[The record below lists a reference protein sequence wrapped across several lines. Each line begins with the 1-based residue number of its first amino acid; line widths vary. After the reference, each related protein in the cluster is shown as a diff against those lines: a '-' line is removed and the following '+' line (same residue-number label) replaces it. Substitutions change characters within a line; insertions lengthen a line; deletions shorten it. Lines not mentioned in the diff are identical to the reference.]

1 MKLLL
6 ILAGL
11 TLATPSLAEEGR
23 KFGIETGLST
33 LGIYVAPTATHRDSL
48 SFRVPIYLASVSRDF
63 KYDGNDVSGD
73 FTTNSIALMAD
84 YALGES
90 GFRVSGGL
98 AIGGYALE
106 ATISDPVL
114 NERPY
119 DGTFTATLEQANKVA
134 PVISVGYTRKLGK
147 RIGFMTEFGARIS
160 DMELSTTG
168 QELLSEADR
177 LDFEEDI
184 AEINSDLGGLGFIPF
199 ITIGVTYTF

>member
-11 TLATPSLAEEGR
+11 TLATPSFAEGGR
-23 KFGIETGLST
+23 KFGVETGLST
-33 LGIYVAPTATHRDSL
+33 LGIYVAPTATHTDSL
-48 SFRVPIYLASVSRDF
+48 SFRVPIYLASISRDF
-63 KYDGNDVSGD
+63 EYDGNDISGD

-84 YALGES
+84 YAFGES

-98 AIGGYALE
+98 ALGGYALE
-106 ATISDPVL
+106 ATIKDPVL
-114 NERPY
+114 SERPY
-119 DGTFTATLEQANKVA
+119 YGTFTAKLEQANKVA
-134 PVISVGYTRKLGK
+134 PVISVGYTRKLGD
-147 RIGFMTEFGARIS
+147 RVGFMTEFGARIS

-184 AEINSDLGGLGFIPF
+184 AEINRDLGGLGFIPF
-199 ITIGVTYTF
+199 ITVGVTYSF